1 MTNQR
6 RRAVYFSI
14 LALAVLPVSILL
26 GLVFAKALFA
36 GAPQVVYVTNEDVGA
51 LSVVDASSRRLIR
64 TIEIGH
70 RPHNLVV
77 SQDGLI
83 LIATQ
88 GIDAVSVVDPRQEPV
103 TVKRVEIG
111 APPHDLALGGDGRTV
126 FVVSR
131 RGLLARFDPK
141 SGRIHQR
148 VTLGGSPHNVAAFGA
163 AAWITDISSR
173 RLLVV
178 DEGSRPR
185 EVPISIV
192 GHDIALR
199 PGSKELWVTPW
210 NGNRLV
216 IVNAETRKEIA
227 NAPVGRNPSHKHIT
241 FSAEGNEAW
250 VTEPSSGRLFVV
262 DARSK
267 RTVKEVDLEGQPHH
281 VRFAA
286 GRAYVAVG
294 PNEMVVLDATSR
306 NPVGR
311 VALGSGV
318 HGVGL
323 GHTAN

>member
-6 RRAVYFSI
+6 RRAAFLS
-14 LALAVLPVSILL
+14 LMALAVLSVSILL
-26 GLVFAKALFA
+26 GLVLAKALFA
-36 GAPQVVYVTNEDVGA
+36 SAPQVVYVTSEDVGM

-77 SQDGLI
+77 NEDGLL

-103 TVKRVEIG
+103 TVKRVGIG
-111 APPHDLALGGDGRTV
+111 APPHDLAVGGDGRTV
-126 FVVSR
+126 FVGSR
-131 RGLLARFDPK
+131 RGLLARFDPI
-141 SGRIHQR
+141 SGRIHQK
-148 VTLGGSPHNVAAFGA
+148 VALGGSPHNVAVFGA

-178 DEGSRPR
+178 DEGSGAL
-185 EVPISIV
+185 EVTISIV

-199 PGSKELWVTPW
+199 PGSSELWVTPW
-210 NGNRLV
+210 NGNHIV
-216 IVNAETRKEIA
+216 IVNAETRKEVA
-227 NAPVGRNPSHKHIT
+227 KVPVGRNPSHKHIT

-250 VTEPSSGRLFVV
+250 VTEPSSGRLFLV
-262 DARSK
+262 DARSR
-267 RTVKEVDLEGQPHH
+267 RTVNEVDLRGRPHH

-286 GRAYVAVG
+286 GRVYVAVG
-294 PNEMVVLDATSR
+294 PDELVVLDATSR
-306 NPVGR
+306 IPVGR
-311 VALGSGV
+311 IALGSGV

-323 GHTAN
+323 SHSAN